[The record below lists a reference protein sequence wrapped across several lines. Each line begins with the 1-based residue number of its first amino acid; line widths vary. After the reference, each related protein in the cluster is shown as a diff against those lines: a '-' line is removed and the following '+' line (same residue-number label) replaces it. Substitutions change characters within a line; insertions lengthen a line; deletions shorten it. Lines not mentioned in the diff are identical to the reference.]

1 MISREGILVCALV
14 LSALAVITVRHQDRV
29 LFSRWAVLQS
39 DGDRL
44 NVEWSKLLLEEGA
57 FAAHQRI
64 GQIAR
69 RDLDMTMPSRAQTV
83 ILYTTPQPGPPAP

>member
-1 MISREGILVCALV
+1 MISREGLLVCAV
-14 LSALAVITVRHQDRV
+14 ILSALAVITVRHHDRV
-29 LFSRWAVLQS
+29 LFSRWAVLES
-39 DGDRL
+39 NGDRL

-69 RDLDMTMPSRAQTV
+69 RDLNMTMPSRAQTV
-83 ILYTTPQPGPPAP
+83 ILYTAPTRGPAVP